1 MESGA
6 DSTPR
11 TRIMSDPYE
20 ILGLNSNATEDEVK
34 KAYKTLAKKY
44 HPDVTGN
51 DPAAAKKMQEIN
63 AAYDAI
69 MNHKETGSYY
79 SSGSRSY
86 GYSQGYDTDT
96 DDASME
102 MQAAINYIN
111 ARRYIEALT
120 ALSGIPENKRNARW
134 YYLSAVAKGYSG
146 DTQGARLDIARAISM
161 EPNNMT
167 YRAFQDRLN
176 AGTANYR
183 YYSNAN
189 YSRGSNAFIDC
200 CLPTI
205 LLNLFCNCCC

>member
-1 MESGA
+1 MEYGA

-11 TRIMSDPYE
+11 KTRMNDPYE
-20 ILGLNSNATEDEVK
+20 VLGLNRNATEDEVK

-51 DPAAAKKMQEIN
+51 DPAAAKRMQEIN

-69 MNHKETGSYY
+69 INHKDTGSYY
-79 SSGSRSY
+79 SSSSSY
-86 GYSQGYDTDT
+86 GYSSNTADSSDEY
-96 DDASME
+96 SVE
-102 MQAAINYIN
+102 LQAAINYIN

-120 ALSGIPENKRNARW
+120 ALSGIPEGKRGAKW

-146 DTQGARLDIARAISM
+146 DTQGARIDIARAISL

-176 AGTANYR
+176 AGTANYK
-183 YYSNAN
+183 YYSTNN
-189 YSRGSNAFIDC
+189 YSRNSNAFIDC

-205 LLNLFCNCCC
+205 ILNLFCNCCC

>member
-1 MESGA
+1 MN
-6 DSTPR
+6 
-11 TRIMSDPYE
+11 DPYE
-20 ILGLNSNATEDEVK
+20 ILGLRRGASEDEVK
-34 KAYKTLAKKY
+34 KAYKNLAKKY

-69 MNHKETGSYY
+69 INKKESSYDGY
-79 SSGSRSY
+79 GYNY
-86 GYSQGYDTDT
+86 GYSSRQSNNSYDEY
-96 DDASME
+96 SNE
-102 MQAAINYIN
+102 LQAALNYIN

-120 ALSGIPENKRNARW
+120 ALSGVPESKRNGKW

-146 DTQGARLDIARAISM
+146 DTQGARVDIARAIAM
-161 EPNNMT
+161 EPNNPNYM
-167 YRAFQDRLN
+167 AFQNRLN
-176 AGTANYR
+176 MGTSNYR

-189 YSRGSNAFIDC
+189 YTRGSNAFVDC